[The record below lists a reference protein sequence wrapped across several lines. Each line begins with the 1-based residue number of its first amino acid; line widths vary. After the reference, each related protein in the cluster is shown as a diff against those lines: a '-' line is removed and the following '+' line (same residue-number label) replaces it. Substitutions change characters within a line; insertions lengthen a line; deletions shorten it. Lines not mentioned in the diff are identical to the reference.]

1 MNKKLLIAVGAVI
14 LIALIIVLNLR
25 GASKGKEIEVA
36 VVKKGEVVTEVSAS
50 GELKA
55 KAQVD
60 IAAEIIAKVKKLYFK
75 EGDYVKQGD
84 LIIQFDDV
92 QAAANFKLA
101 EAQRKQADQDYGRI
115 KVLYEKGM
123 ISKGE
128 YEQTQLAYQS
138 AQAQYEQALDVYQKT
153 RIHAPI
159 SGRIMKINIEEGETA
174 VMGTMNYQGT
184 VLATIADLSRMLA
197 IVKIDETDVPSVAVG
212 QEVDVMPD
220 ALPDSTFRGKVVRVG
235 LMPLTTQLSTEKTTD
250 FEVEIEMA
258 SFSPVLRPGMNVN
271 ANIITHHITDV
282 LVVPVQAIGSR
293 KIKDTLSETAF
304 VMHGGKAH
312 LKKVK
317 IGVSSDTESEIL
329 EGLVEGDTVI
339 TGPFRIL
346 SKLKDSDP
354 VKVRAGSALEK
365 QSVQARSAI
374 RFIKKHA

>member
-1 MNKKLLIAVGAVI
+1 MKKKLLIVVGAAV
-14 LIALIIVLNLR
+14 LIALIIVLNLH
-25 GASKGKEIEVA
+25 GVGKGKDIEVA
-36 VVKKGEVVTEVSAS
+36 VVKKGEVVTKVSAS

-75 EGDYVKQGD
+75 EGDYVKHGD

-101 EAQRKQADQDYGRI
+101 EARRKQADQDYGRI

-138 AQAQYEQALDVYQKT
+138 AQAQYEQALDTYQKT

-174 VMGTMNYQGT
+174 MMGTMNYQGT
-184 VLATIADLSRMLA
+184 VLATIADLSKMLA
-197 IVKIDETDVPSVAVG
+197 IVKIDETDVPSVTVG

-220 ALPDSTFRGKVVRVG
+220 ALPDSTFHGKVVRVG

-258 SFSPVLRPGMNVN
+258 DFSPVLRPGMNVN
-271 ANIITHHITDV
+271 TSIITHHLNDV
-282 LVVPVQAIGSR
+282 LVLPVQAIGSR
-293 KIKDTLSETAF
+293 KIKDTLSESAF
-304 VMHGGKAH
+304 VIKGGKAH
-312 LKKVK
+312 LKKVR

-329 EGLVEGDTVI
+329 EGLAEGDTVI
-339 TGPFRIL
+339 TGPFRVL
-346 SKLKDSDP
+346 SKLKDGDP
-354 VKVRAGSALEK
+354 IKVRAGSALEK
-365 QSVQARSAI
+365 QSIRARSAI
-374 RFIKKHA
+374 RFVRKHA